1 MTTSPQ
7 DAIAYYI
14 QTGGYGTVGTT
25 IFVDW
30 VPPTPSAVVVV
41 TGYSGVAPDRAVG
54 SKPALMNRPKV
65 QVLVR
70 NEDPGTALTNI
81 NAIQNY
87 LEGAAGFTSNGT
99 YVIYMLSVNSGA
111 LSLGKDANN
120 WYSYST
126 NFEVKV

>member
-14 QTGGYGTVGTT
+14 QTGGYGTVGSD

-30 VPPTPSAVVVV
+30 SPPTPSDVVVV
-41 TGYSGVAPDRAVG
+41 TGYSGRPPVRGVG
-54 SKPALMNRPKV
+54 SKPALISMPKI

-70 NEDPGTALTNI
+70 AADPNDALTDI
-81 NAIQNY
+81 NAIQYY
-87 LEGAAGFTSNGT
+87 LEGASDFTAHGT
-99 YVIYMLSVNSGA
+99 YVIYVTAVSSGA
-111 LSLGKDANN
+111 MFLGKDENN
-120 WYSYST
+120 WTSYST